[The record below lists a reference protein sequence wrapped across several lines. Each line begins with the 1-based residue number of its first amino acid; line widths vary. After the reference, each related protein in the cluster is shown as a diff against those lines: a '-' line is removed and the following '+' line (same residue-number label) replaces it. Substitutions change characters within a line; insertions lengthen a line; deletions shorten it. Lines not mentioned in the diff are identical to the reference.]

1 MSASRQN
8 NFFFDLHAYFD
19 VVLIQEESDNSRKMA
34 VQRIFEKKNS
44 AQLYNMAFDS
54 HCMQMYAMVKS
65 MTKNLPD
72 RKQIY
77 LTESQST

>member
-1 MSASRQN
+1 
-8 NFFFDLHAYFD
+8 
-19 VVLIQEESDNSRKMA
+19 
-34 VQRIFEKKNS
+34 
-44 AQLYNMAFDS
+44 MAFDS

>member
-1 MSASRQN
+1 
-8 NFFFDLHAYFD
+8 
-19 VVLIQEESDNSRKMA
+19 
-34 VQRIFEKKNS
+34 
-44 AQLYNMAFDS
+44 MAFDS

-77 LTESQST
+77 LTESKST

>member
-1 MSASRQN
+1 
-8 NFFFDLHAYFD
+8 
-19 VVLIQEESDNSRKMA
+19 
-34 VQRIFEKKNS
+34 
-44 AQLYNMAFDS
+44 MAFDS

-77 LTESQST
+77 LTESKSTWQKANLPDSTGSNSTNYHMYATWNSSYM